1 MVVNSQSIIDN
12 RQLVELNCLLK
23 VGDGGGNLKPTD
35 LIDAMD
41 REMDLDIDSDTIDIK
56 RIGLYLENK
65 GEIQFPI

>member
-23 VGDGGGNLKPTD
+23 VGDGGNLKPTD

>member
-1 MVVNSQSIIDN
+1 MFAESW
-12 RQLVELNCLLK
+12 RW
-23 VGDGGGNLKPTD
+23 GGNLKPTD